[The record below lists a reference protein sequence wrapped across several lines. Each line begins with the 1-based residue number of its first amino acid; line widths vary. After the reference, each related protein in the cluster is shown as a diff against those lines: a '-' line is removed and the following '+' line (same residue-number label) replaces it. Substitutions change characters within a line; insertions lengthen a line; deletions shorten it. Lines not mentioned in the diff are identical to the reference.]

1 MICRRLDIPGS
12 VTRLRF
18 ARRWDGCAGTR
29 GSGMGSRKRTD
40 RYLAESSDRTNEAGM
55 AVFDKS
61 AATGFGSPLHSSLG
75 MGPLTAPSTTSPNI

>member
-1 MICRRLDIPGS
+1 MICGRLEVECAVYRPGT
-12 VTRLRF
+12 VCRH
-18 ARRWDGCAGTR
+18 AGTR
-29 GSGMGSRKRTD
+29 AEGRKGTD
-40 RYLAESSDRTNEAGM
+40 GHLAESRDRTNEAGM